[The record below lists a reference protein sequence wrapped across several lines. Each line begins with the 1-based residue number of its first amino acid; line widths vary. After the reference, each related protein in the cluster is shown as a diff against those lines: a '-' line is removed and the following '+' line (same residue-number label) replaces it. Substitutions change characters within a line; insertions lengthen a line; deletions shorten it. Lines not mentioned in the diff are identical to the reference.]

1 MVALLKRLISVKQV
15 AAAIGCSEPTAWRWD
30 ADGTLPKS
38 IKVSA
43 GTTRWDADEIQ
54 DWIESKKAARNEST
68 SPAAIP
74 APIQRGRNPVPPS
87 TRTDARRPGRPRKVV
102 QEAVPA

>member
-1 MVALLKRLISVKQV
+1 MSNTERLISAKQV
-15 AAAIGCSEPTAWRWD
+15 ATLLGCSESNTWFKTAN
-30 ADGTLPKS
+30 GTLPKP
-38 IKVSA
+38 IKIGNS
-43 GTTRWDADEIQ
+43 TRWIQSEIEAL
-54 DWIESKKAARNEST
+54 IEQKKAARNDCT
-68 SPAAIP
+68 APAAIP